1 MLGRRSGRVWPH
13 SDLRFARLRPFNDNA
28 STRTAMSPTVR
39 RRLLAFMLVALAWVW
54 AVPGPLQPS
63 AQGLAHELVHLQ
75 SVAHHHHDD
84 ASLQLDEVLA
94 GEPSH
99 QHASDAAKPLAWAT
113 PKPAEPGALPV
124 HPLVAAAEPHALTVV
139 LDAPLRPPRG

>member
-1 MLGRRSGRVWPH
+1 
-13 SDLRFARLRPFNDNA
+13 
-28 STRTAMSPTVR
+28 MSPTVR
-39 RRLLAFMLVALAWVW
+39 RRLLASVLFALAWVW

-94 GEPSH
+94 GELSH
-99 QHASDAAKPLAWAT
+99 QHAGDGAKPVAWAT
-113 PKPAEPGALPV
+113 PKLAEPGPAPA
-124 HPLVAAAEPHALTVV
+124 HPLVAAAEPHALAVV

>member
-1 MLGRRSGRVWPH
+1 MS
-13 SDLRFARLRPFNDNA
+13 
-28 STRTAMSPTVR
+28 AMPTSLR
-39 RRLLAFMLVALAWVW
+39 RRLLTFVLVALTWVW

-63 AQGLAHELVHLQ
+63 VQGLAHELVHLQ

-84 ASLQLDEVLA
+84 ASLHLDELAA

-99 QHASDAAKPLAWAT
+99 QHAGDGAKPVAWAL
-113 PKPAEPGALPV
+113 PKPAEPGPLPA
-124 HPLVAAAEPHALTVV
+124 HALVATAEPHALAVV